1 MLNPMI
7 ADLDRL
13 YELMDSTHQGSSQL
27 IRDLRE
33 ELKTEIDKKE
43 SEKEVDTVEY
53 WKRKALRLEKS
64 LEESRESRLR
74 LVESLK
80 TMETLKTGECFLSFI
95 LENSPFIMGHQDQDL
110 RYMFIF
116 NQFPSLKEEDILG
129 KTDSEI
135 FNGNGVKEFEE
146 FKREVLEK
154 GKASKREIT
163 FDTDLFGSKTF
174 MIFVETVYSKTGKK
188 VGINYIGMEV
198 TDQVRKREK
207 MAKLGEDNAVRKAME
222 SELGKTIHITE
233 EMMNAKKIL
242 AKMSGELRSPLLGIV
257 SMADRFSSITKLDEE
272 QRRLL
277 IEMISSAGLALE
289 RINEFLDLSEVVS
302 GRKKHSF
309 QNIFVFFIFEVLF
322 IHYLIKVSK

>member
-1 MLNPMI
+1 
-7 ADLDRL
+7 
-13 YELMDSTHQGSSQL
+13 MDSTHQGSSRL

-33 ELKTEIDKKE
+33 ELKNMSREREEAEKTEIDKKE

-53 WKRKALRLEKS
+53 WKKKASRLEKS
-64 LEESRESRLR
+64 LEESRGSKLR

-80 TMETLKTGECFLSFI
+80 TMETLSR
-95 LENSPFIMGHQDQDL
+95 QDQDL

-116 NQFPSLKEEDILG
+116 NQFPNLKEEDILG

-135 FNGNGVKEFEE
+135 FNGNGVKEFEG

-207 MAKLGEDNAVRKAME
+207 MANLGEDNAVRKAME

-257 SMADRFSSITKLDEE
+257 SMAERFSSITKLDEE

-289 RINEFLDLSEVVS
+289 RINEFLDLSEVEILGGQFPLTSQVS
-302 GRKKHSF
+302 ARS
-309 QNIFVFFIFEVLF
+309 VL
-322 IHYLIKVSK
+322 HYYLYKVDHTT

>member
-1 MLNPMI
+1 
-7 ADLDRL
+7 
-13 YELMDSTHQGSSQL
+13 MDSTHQGSSRL

-33 ELKTEIDKKE
+33 ELKNMSREREEAEKTEIDKKE

-53 WKRKALRLEKS
+53 WKKKASRLEKS
-64 LEESRESRLR
+64 LEESRGSKLR

-80 TMETLKTGECFLSFI
+80 TMETLSR
-95 LENSPFIMGHQDQDL
+95 QDQDL

-116 NQFPSLKEEDILG
+116 NQFPNLKEEDILG

-135 FNGNGVKEFEE
+135 FNGNGVKEFEG

-154 GKASKREIT
+154 GKAPKREIT

-207 MAKLGEDNAVRKAME
+207 MANLGEDNAVRKAME

-257 SMADRFSSITKLDEE
+257 SMAERFSSITKLDEE

-289 RINEFLDLSEVVS
+289 RINEFLDLSEVEILGGQFPLTSQVS
-302 GRKKHSF
+302 ARS
-309 QNIFVFFIFEVLF
+309 VL
-322 IHYLIKVSK
+322 HYYLYKVDHTT

>member
-13 YELMDSTHQGSSQL
+13 YELMDSTHQGSSRL
-27 IRDLRE
+27 RALRE
-33 ELKTEIDKKE
+33 ELKNLSREREEAEKTEIDKKE

-53 WKRKALRLEKS
+53 WKKKASRLENS
-64 LEESRESRLR
+64 LEESRESKLR

-80 TMETLKTGECFLSFI
+80 TMETLKTGEGFLSFI
-95 LENSPFIMGHQDQDL
+95 LENSPLLWGI
-110 RYMFIF
+110 
-116 NQFPSLKEEDILG
+116 S
-129 KTDSEI
+129 
-135 FNGNGVKEFEE
+135 GVKEFEE

-163 FDTDLFGSKTF
+163 FDTDLFGSKKF
-174 MIFVETVYSKTGKK
+174 LIFVETVYSKTGKK
-188 VGINYIGMEV
+188 MGINYIGMEV

-222 SELGKTIHITE
+222 SELGKTIHIT
-233 EMMNAKKIL
+233 AWL
-242 AKMSGELRSPLLGIV
+242 
-257 SMADRFSSITKLDEE
+257 RFSSITKLDEE

-289 RINEFLDLSEVVS
+289 RINAFLDLFQAEIMGGQFPLTSQVS
-302 GRKKHSF
+302 ARS
-309 QNIFVFFIFEVLF
+309 VLHYYLTM
-322 IHYLIKVSK
+322 IHYIRCHKIPGLKWNLVIMLR

>member
-95 LENSPFIMGHQDQDL
+95 LENSPFIMGHQD
-110 RYMFIF
+110 
-116 NQFPSLKEEDILG
+116 ILG

-146 FKREVLEK
+146 FKRE
-154 GKASKREIT
+154 
-163 FDTDLFGSKTF
+163 TF

-207 MAKLGEDNAVRKAME
+207 MAKLGEDNAVLRSVIGEGIK
-222 SELGKTIHITE
+222 IHQTEWFLFLLFAE